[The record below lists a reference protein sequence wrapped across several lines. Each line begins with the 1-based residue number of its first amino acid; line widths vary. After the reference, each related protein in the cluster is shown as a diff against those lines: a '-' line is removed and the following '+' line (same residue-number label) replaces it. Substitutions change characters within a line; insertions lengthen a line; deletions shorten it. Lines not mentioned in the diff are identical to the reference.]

1 MRSRWRHLLHGAGA
15 AALLLAAAACASGPR
30 SVARPS
36 AFPGAPPPP
45 PMRTTAGPIA
55 PASLVDALLATATAL
70 IGSPYVFGGA
80 SPETGFDCSGFVRYV
95 FERFQ
100 VGVPRTAAEQFEAG
114 TPVADA
120 QLAPGDLIFFS
131 TIGPGATHVGIVVDP
146 AARTFVHAP
155 GTGAAVRI
163 ERFDT
168 GYWQP
173 RTLGVRRLP
182 LIASPAS

>member
-1 MRSRWRHLLHGAGA
+1 MRVA
-15 AALLLAAAACASGPR
+15 AAPVVPVSPV
-30 SVARPS
+30 S
-36 AFPGAPPPP
+36 
-45 PMRTTAGPIA
+45 
-55 PASLVDALLATATAL
+55 ALLQTATAL
-70 IGSPYVFGGA
+70 VGSPYLFGGT
-80 SPETGFDCSGFVRYV
+80 SPDTGFDCSGFVRYV
-95 FERFQ
+95 FERFH
-100 VGVPRTAAEQFEAG
+100 VGVPRTAAEQFEIGRPIAE
-114 TPVADA
+114 A

-173 RTLGVRRLP
+173 RTLGARRLA
-182 LIASPAS
+182 LDGL